1 MLHVWHLSVWNKV
14 RSLLIGV
21 MIVQNMVVIRCIYS
35 LGTWKGAQDTLSHH
49 LKPYLLF
56 MTQNGITSILSSP
69 SLVTISFP
77 LNSCCTYFLL
87 LFGLY
92 LSLPILLNKS
102 HILSFWLCPFK
113 TGPCHQNHLP
123 GECYST
129 GWLDLWISVNITI
142 HVWAGECGKAA
153 KFSFH
158 SVQDSVLVYWE
169 QLRNS

>member
-35 LGTWKGAQDTLSHH
+35 LGTWKGSQDTLSHH

-102 HILSFWLCPFK
+102 HILSFWLYALSRQGHATK
-113 TGPCHQNHLP
+113 TTCLGSVIVQADWICEYQ
-123 GECYST
+123 
-129 GWLDLWISVNITI
+129 WISPSMFGQVNVVRLPSSHFI
-142 HVWAGECGKAA
+142 
-153 KFSFH
+153 
-158 SVQDSVLVYWE
+158 VYKTVY
-169 QLRNS
+169 

>member
-1 MLHVWHLSVWNKV
+1 MHLFIGDMERGPGYSLSPFKTISTFHDPKWNHLHIVFTISCNHFISFELMLHLLSTAFW
-14 RSLLIGV
+14 
-21 MIVQNMVVIRCIYS
+21 
-35 LGTWKGAQDTLSHH
+35 
-49 LKPYLLF
+49 P
-56 MTQNGITSILSSP
+56 
-69 SLVTISFP
+69 
-77 LNSCCTYFLL
+77 
-87 LFGLY
+87 
-92 LSLPILLNKS
+92 LSLTTNSSEQVSYFIILTV
-102 HILSFWLCPFK
+102 CPFK